1 MSTKSTSTKDRGGR
15 PPGSEG
21 VRAAA
26 ARKASLAVETLAE
39 IAADRSAPPSDRVQ
53 AARALLDAA
62 RPNAVHPS
70 C

>member
-1 MSTKSTSTKDRGGR
+1 MSTTPTTKDRGGR

-26 ARKASLAVETLAE
+26 ARKASLAVEALAQV
-39 IAADRSAPPSDRVQ
+39 AADRSAPASDRIQ
-53 AARALLDAA
+53 AARAILEAA
-62 RPNAVHPS
+62 RQ